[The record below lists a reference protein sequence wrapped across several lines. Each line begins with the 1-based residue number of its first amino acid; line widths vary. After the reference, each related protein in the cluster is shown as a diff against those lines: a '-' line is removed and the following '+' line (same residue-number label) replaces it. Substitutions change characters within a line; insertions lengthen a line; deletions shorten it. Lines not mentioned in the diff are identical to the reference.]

1 MGGNGFPRA
10 GFPVSTRNVQTWDS
24 VAVTQ
29 RAGCSV
35 LGRDVVFAAPRDGQ
49 PHMTHQDYALRVMK
63 VLRSMQ
69 SAKDALTT
77 RFYTP
82 TPNPAEEEVGA
93 GATGWRE

>member
-1 MGGNGFPRA
+1 MGLRGGHSEGWMLCP
-10 GFPVSTRNVQTWDS
+10 GQ
-24 VAVTQ
+24 
-29 RAGCSV
+29 
-35 LGRDVVFAAPRDGQ
+35 RDVVFAAPRNGQ
-49 PHMTHQDYALRVMK
+49 PHMTHQDYALRVMN

-69 SAKDALTT
+69 SAKDALTA